1 MQRRSDWG
9 RRSGRE
15 GSRSG
20 ADYEPSIDRYS
31 GELVRG
37 RRQRWVSPER
47 SVRDR
52 SPHEGR
58 EYRRGSEGYDYAC
71 NVVEYILMGIVITE
85 TKAIM
90 SHALI
95 GIAIIEIKATTSHA
109 LVEIVIIGG
118 TVTIGIGI
126 LIHMVRG
133 GMLVVGSNVL
143 I

>member
-9 RRSGRE
+9 GRSGRE
-15 GSRSG
+15 GSRTG

-71 NVVEYILMGIVITE
+71 NVSRLH
-85 TKAIM
+85 
-90 SHALI
+90 SH
-95 GIAIIEIKATTSHA
+95 GDRDYRDQGYNESRF
-109 LVEIVIIGG
+109 G
-118 TVTIGIGI
+118 
-126 LIHMVRG
+126 RD
-133 GMLVVGSNVL
+133 
-143 I
+143 